1 MAYWT
6 WAKDQV
12 GSFVEKSAGNVF
24 EYSLNDEDFNQPDFP
39 HKIWVGDHIGN
50 PFRYAKVMK
59 TRAYIVTDEDDYG
72 KPVVEKWYIKNHREY
87 LVPTKAED
95 GAVKK
100 ILA

>member
-39 HKIWVGDHIGN
+39 HKIWVGDLSINLGSTLFQR
-50 PFRYAKVMK
+50 PWMRL
-59 TRAYIVTDEDDYG
+59 TRPLSRT
-72 KPVVEKWYIKNHREY
+72 
-87 LVPTKAED
+87 
-95 GAVKK
+95 
-100 ILA
+100 